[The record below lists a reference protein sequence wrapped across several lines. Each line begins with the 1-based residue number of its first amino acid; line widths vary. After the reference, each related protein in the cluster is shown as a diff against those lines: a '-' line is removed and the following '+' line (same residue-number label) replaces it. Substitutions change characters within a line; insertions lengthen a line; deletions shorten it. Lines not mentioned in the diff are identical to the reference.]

1 MSERLQPSFG
11 AALVAVLAG
20 GTVSSW
26 FSAVFVGFA
35 PYLSA
40 EAWWPVSVV
49 VGAVVIKLSL
59 RILGYDTW
67 LGSGAASLLA
77 GRLVGDW
84 LMHFAPGA
92 SGPALPILPAFGVF
106 GGVPSLLVA
115 AFLVHLTATRSR
127 AKMV

>member
-26 FSAVFVGFA
+26 FSAVFAGLA

-40 EAWWPVSVV
+40 DAWWLLSVI

-67 LGSGAASLLA
+67 LGSGAAALLA
-77 GRLVGDW
+77 GRLVGEW
-84 LMHFAPGA
+84 VIHFAPGA

-106 GGVPSLLVA
+106 GGLPSLVVA
-115 AFLVHLTATRSR
+115 AFLIHLTATRSR
-127 AKMV
+127 AAVL